1 MKPEDIKLIK
11 KHLPTIKTIVNNRSC
26 SNLTIEFRE
35 DMKMLAASNGIK
47 YCSNCSSGIFSVVY
61 RLYNLYNIELEN
73 TKKTKKQD
81 TK

>member
-11 KHLPTIKTIVNNRSC
+11 KHLPTIKTIVNNSSC

-35 DMKMLAASNGIK
+35 DMK

-61 RLYNLYNIELEN
+61 RLYNLYNIELEQM
-73 TKKTKKQD
+73 KKTKKQD

>member
-35 DMKMLAASNGIK
+35 DMKKLATTNGIK

-61 RLYNLYNIELEN
+61 RLYNLYNIELEQM
-73 TKKTKKQD
+73 KKTKKQD